1 MTLYVID
8 GQGFFDADRIALPA
22 TVAVMPAP
30 HRVTLD
36 GTPLRLLGARVELP
50 STLPSGMHT
59 LQLDGVAVP
68 IKVEGGQL
76 IARQGDW
83 RCLLP
88 TVVRLLRLEQ
98 TLAEMKKAAEE
109 NQVDWLK

>member
-1 MTLYVID
+1 
-8 GQGFFDADRIALPA
+8 
-22 TVAVMPAP
+22 
-30 HRVTLD
+30 
-36 GTPLRLLGARVELP
+36 
-50 STLPSGMHT
+50 
-59 LQLDGVAVP
+59 
-68 IKVEGGQL
+68 VEGGQL

-98 TLAEMKKAAEE
+98 TMAEMKKAAEE